1 MMYNDKA
8 ICIKIRLKYSHS
20 VIPLLGLVIK
30 MKNKI
35 YRTSRLVPKFNRKI
49 EDTEANSIT
58 PNTHIHVRSLSL
70 LGTGTSIKS
79 GGFNITLLCPN
90 LPSL

>member
-35 YRTSRLVPKFNRKI
+35 YRTSRLVSKFNRKI

-58 PNTHIHVRSLSL
+58 PIHIYMSDRYPYLVQALQ
-70 LGTGTSIKS
+70 
-79 GGFNITLLCPN
+79 
-90 LPSL
+90 